1 MEKDNTKP
9 SQNMNNYMKY
19 SAIGFQIGGSLAGGA
34 LIGYFIDK
42 KMGNEQ
48 PYAMAGLSILFLF
61 GGMYIAF
68 KDFIKPPKK

>member
-1 MEKDNTKP
+1 MQKDNEKP
-9 SQNMNNYMKY
+9 TENLNNYMKY

-42 KMGNEQ
+42 QMGNKQ

-68 KDFIKPPKK
+68 KDFINPKKP

>member
-1 MEKDNTKP
+1 MEKNKDKP
-9 SQNMNNYMKY
+9 SENLNSYMKY

-48 PYAMAGLSILFLF
+48 PYFMAAFSIVFLF
-61 GGMYIAF
+61 GGMYVAF
-68 KDFIKPPKK
+68 KDFINPKKP